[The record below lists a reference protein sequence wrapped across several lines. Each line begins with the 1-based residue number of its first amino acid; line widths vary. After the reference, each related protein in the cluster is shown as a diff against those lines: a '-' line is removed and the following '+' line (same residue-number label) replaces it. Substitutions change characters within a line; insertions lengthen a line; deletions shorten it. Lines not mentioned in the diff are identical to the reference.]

1 MGVVFASCWLV
12 VNMKV
17 FVFLALFIALF
28 GLVVADHA
36 TPDDDDEIPSG
47 TFGPPIEAPHPVR
60 YYVGKPPQTFR
71 APRLTVESVYE
82 APVEY
87 TTQTVTVFSGFFSP
101 SEFSSGAPTISVAI
115 FLVIATLALVF

>member
-1 MGVVFASCWLV
+1 VSIASFGFFFFLFWNSFACS
-12 VNMKV
+12 
-17 FVFLALFIALF
+17 
-28 GLVVADHA
+28 
-36 TPDDDDEIPSG
+36 